1 MIIMPTAQAERTHEE
16 ATLAIDGRS
25 VRTIGTIEPPAIRA
39 AQLQARGIATPT
51 LHELHP
57 DEAQFFKDRIT
68 HLANPSGNKWHA
80 CIDPYK
86 TEGYAKMRL
95 FVTDDGTAGGALN
108 GEWIVSGF
116 VYPKSPYRSSVRSS
130 LSALIAEGG
139 RRIACFDTALPGLY
153 APEGM
158 VPVARTE
165 FFDTGL
171 PEGWDLDTYAAF
183 NGGRPNTLFM
193 AYSEAAI
200 DSEYVPGSGVLLPTH
215 EAANVAVTAY
225 LEALES
231 LRFVA

>member
-1 MIIMPTAQAERTHEE
+1 MTIMSTSLAERAH
-16 ATLAIDGRS
+16 ADLTLTIDGRP
-25 VRTIGTIEPPAIRA
+25 VRTIGTIDPPADRA
-39 AQLQARGIATPT
+39 AKLQARGHSTPT

-80 CIDPYK
+80 CIDPYT

-95 FVTDDGTAGGALN
+95 FVTEDGTAGGALN
-108 GEWIVSGF
+108 GEWMVSGF
-116 VYPKSPYRSSVRSS
+116 AYPNSPYRSSIRSS

-165 FFDTGL
+165 FFDTEL

-183 NGGRPNTLFM
+183 NGGKPNTVFM

-200 DSEYVPGSGVLLPTH
+200 DSEYAPGAGTLLPTH
-215 EAANVAVTAY
+215 EAANDAVTAY
-225 LEALES
+225 LETLKNLPAG
-231 LRFVA
+231 A